1 MAKTHNALACLP
13 LLLAAAVQAETA
25 WQPLPSAPAQRI
37 AFGSCAKHWLA
48 QPIWDAIIQKKPDL
62 FIFLGDA
69 IYADTDG
76 KSAWQVSEAQLRG
89 EWARLADK
97 PEFQAAQKAFPFL
110 ATWDNHDYGTHNG
123 GVEYP
128 LKEQSKKALLDFF
141 DEPKDSP
148 RRNLHSGIYQSKIIG
163 PEGKRTQIILLDTRY
178 NKGPFVKGTMSK
190 DETKKRKI
198 VGKYAAQ
205 NDGSVSLL
213 GKQQW
218 SWLEGEFKKP
228 ADLRIICSSTQV
240 IPDEKGMD
248 EWGNYP
254 HERERLLKTLSSS
267 KGSKVIILSGNAHFT
282 EISESKKFEGLLEFT
297 SSGMTHTNP
306 YYAQCK
312 NTYRVSGPSDAINFG
327 LLEIDWKKKELKL
340 QACDIKGDLL
350 FSKKVKF

>member
-1 MAKTHNALACLP
+1 MKSILTTATLFLSVAVF
-13 LLLAAAVQAETA
+13 VQAQ
-25 WQPLPSAPAQRI
+25 WQPLPTSQIDRI
-37 AFGSCAKHWLA
+37 AFGSCAKHWQA
-48 QPIWDAIIQKKPDL
+48 QPIWNAIIQKKPDL
-62 FIFLGDA
+62 FLFLGDN

-76 KSAWQVSEAQLRG
+76 KSAWPVTEASLRG
-89 EWARLADK
+89 EWARLGDK
-97 PEFQAAQKAFPFL
+97 PEFKAAQKTFPFL

-128 LKEQSKKALLDFF
+128 LKEQSKKAFLDFF
-141 DEPKDSP
+141 GEPEDSA
-148 RRNLHSGIYQSKIIG
+148 RRSHSGIYQSKIIG

-178 NKGPFVKGTMSK
+178 SKGPFVKGTMSK

-213 GKQQW
+213 GEKQW
-218 SWLEGEFKKP
+218 SWLEAELKKP
-228 ADLRIICSSTQV
+228 AELRLICSSTQV

-254 HERERLLKTLSSS
+254 HERSRLLKLLSST

-282 EISESKKFEGLLEFT
+282 EISKSKKFEGLLEFT

-312 NTYRVSGPSDAINFG
+312 NSYRVAGPSDAVNFG
-327 LLEIDWKKKELKL
+327 LLEIDWKKKEVKL
-340 QACDIKGDLL
+340 QACDIKGDPL